1 MKFILATKQK
11 MTQLF
16 DDKGRVQP
24 GTVLSASPITVTQV
38 RTKETDGYEAVQV
51 GYGAAK
57 EKHLSKAQI
66 GHQKGLTLSRTLR
79 EFRPKQGETMNAQVK
94 RGDTMDVSI
103 FAPGDVVT
111 VSSTSKAKGFQ
122 GVVKRHGFRGGPR
135 THGQKH
141 SEREPGSISTSRIQ
155 TVRKGKKMAGRTGG
169 ERVTVKN
176 LAVLAVDSATQTI
189 ILKGAVPGRRGTLVE
204 VRAAA

>member
-1 MKFILATKQK
+1 MKYILATKQS

-24 GTVLSASPITVTQV
+24 GTILSAGPVTVTAV
-38 RTKETDGYEAVQV
+38 RTKDQDGYEAVQV

-57 EKHLSKAQI
+57 AKHLSKAVQ
-66 GHQKGLTLSRTLR
+66 GHQKDLALSRTLR
-79 EFRPKQGETMNAQVK
+79 EFRGEVGDKK
-94 RGDTMDVSI
+94 RGDVIDISI
-103 FAPGDVVT
+103 FVPGDVVT
-111 VSSTSKAKGFQ
+111 VSATSKSKGFQ
-122 GVVKRHGFRGGPR
+122 GVVKRHGFAGGPR

-155 TVRKGKKMAGRTGG
+155 TVRKGKRMAGRTGG

-176 LAVLAVDSATQTI
+176 LTVLSVDAAAGTMI
-189 ILKGAVPGRRGTLVE
+189 VKGAIPGRRGTLVE
-204 VRAAA
+204 VRA